1 MTAYL
6 AERTQYLV
14 RSVIQRVAGLAR
26 EYGAL
31 NLAEGFPDFPAPES
45 LVEEACKA
53 LRDGVN
59 QYFPADGDPLLKQ
72 AIVADYARRYGLH
85 YCEKQHLVITSG
97 ATQATASTIQA
108 LVNPGDEVIV
118 FQPFYEN
125 YIPNILFAG
134 GIPKIL
140 SLEPPL
146 WRLPLERLSQAVSS
160 KTKLMILNT
169 PHNPT
174 GHVMDAEERSFIQA
188 LAMRFP
194 FRILVDEVYEFL
206 TYEGHRHE
214 PLACLEGLESRVV
227 TVSAVSKR
235 YNVTGW
241 RVGWALT
248 KDIALMRAIQTVNDY
263 MTAGAPSPL
272 QRACVHALTWDMAYD
287 DALHAPIHRN
297 RLWVKEA
304 LPHLGLSSSEVPL
317 EGSYFAFLPVAGWGF
332 QHDMEAVEA
341 LIQKAGVGLV
351 PGASFF
357 HPKGVH
363 APTTPYV
370 RFTYSKQ
377 ASTVREALSRVAKFI
392 ASRDV

>member
-1 MTAYL
+1 MTYP

-14 RSVIQRVAGLAR
+14 RSVIQQVAGLAR
-26 EYGAL
+26 EHGAL
-31 NLAEGFPDFPAPES
+31 NLAEGFPDFPAPQV

-72 AIVADYARRYGLH
+72 AIVEDYHRRYGLE
-85 YCEKQHLVITSG
+85 YCAKRHLVVTSG

-134 GIPKIL
+134 GIPKVL

-146 WRLPLERLSQAVSS
+146 WRLPFEQLVGAVSA
-160 KTKLMILNT
+160 KTKLLILNT

-174 GHVMDAEERSFIQA
+174 GHVLSIEECRFIA
-188 LAMRFP
+188 SLAAHFQ
-194 FRILVDEVYEFL
+194 FRVLVDEVYEFL
-206 TYEGHRHE
+206 THDGLCHL
-214 PLACLEGLESRVV
+214 PLASFEGLAHRVV

-248 KDIALMRAIQTVNDY
+248 KDERLMQAIQTVNDY

-272 QRACVHALTWDMAYD
+272 QRACVKALTWSFQEDR
-287 DALHAPIHRN
+287 ALHDPVRSN
-297 RLWVKEA
+297 LQLLKEA
-304 LPHLGLSSSEVPL
+304 LPLLGLSPSEVCL
-317 EGSYFAFLPVAGWGF
+317 EGSYFAFMPVDGWGF
-332 QHDMEAVEA
+332 SQDMQAVEA
-341 LIQKAGVGLV
+341 LIRQAGVGVV
-351 PGASFF
+351 PGLSFF
-357 HPKGVH
+357 HPKGVR
-363 APTTPYV
+363 PTAQPYI

-377 ASTVREALSRVAKFI
+377 QATVQEALVRMMTLVSK
-392 ASRDV
+392 